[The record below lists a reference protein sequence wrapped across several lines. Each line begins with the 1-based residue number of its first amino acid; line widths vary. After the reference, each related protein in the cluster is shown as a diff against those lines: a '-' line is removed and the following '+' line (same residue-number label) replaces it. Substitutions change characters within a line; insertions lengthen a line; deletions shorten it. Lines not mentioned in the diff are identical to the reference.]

1 MSRILYRVLTSWGMV
16 LGIIPFIVLLVFG
29 LYSIASSA
37 QGAAAVGVSSWV
49 AKVFVTA
56 ILSLILSCGIAA
68 ALAWYDEKKTTT
80 SGR

>member
-29 LYSIASSA
+29 LYSITSSA
-37 QGAAAVGVSSWV
+37 QGAAAVGVSSWA

-56 ILSLILSCGIAA
+56 ILSLVLFCGIAI
-68 ALAWYDEKKTTT
+68 ALAWYDEKKTTA